1 MKPAILVR
9 KKIVAFN
16 VLQVITN
23 VVSWSLI
30 APTLDIIIYSEP
42 ANKVYVQGIVSAISN
57 SIATGVIGTILLVAY
72 AATRTRSGSLKK
84 ES

>member
-1 MKPAILVR
+1 MWLAGV
-9 KKIVAFN
+9 
-16 VLQVITN
+16 
-23 VVSWSLI
+23 LI